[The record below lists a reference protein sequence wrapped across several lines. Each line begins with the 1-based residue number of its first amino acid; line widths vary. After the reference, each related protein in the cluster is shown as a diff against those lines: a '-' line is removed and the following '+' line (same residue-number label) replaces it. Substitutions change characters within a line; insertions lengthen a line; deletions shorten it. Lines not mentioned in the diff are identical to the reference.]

1 MNRSIINILDGIQTS
16 DGAGVKLRRII
27 GGPDLNMLDPFLL
40 FDEFGSDNPDDY
52 IAGFPP
58 HPHRGFE
65 TITYMLNGKFR
76 HKDSAGN
83 EGLLSDGSVQWMTA
97 GSGVIHSEMPEKT
110 DGLARGFQLW
120 LNLPKKLK
128 MIDPSYSDIP
138 SEKIPEV
145 DIDNGRV
152 RVISGTYNNVT
163 GPGKP
168 HTGVLYFDVELNQ
181 SESIEIP
188 IDDYWNT
195 FIYVYSGQACV
206 GDHNILQGQLAI
218 FSQKGLLRFRS
229 SGSSVLQCIVVSGEP
244 INEPVARGGPFVMN
258 TKAEVLQAFNDYQKG
273 VLVK

>member
-1 MNRSIINILDGIQTS
+1 VNRSIINIIDGVQTS

-110 DGLARGFQLW
+110 DGLVRGFQLW

-138 SEKIPEV
+138 SDKIPEV

-152 RVISGTYNNVT
+152 RVISGTYNNIT

-188 IDDYWNT
+188 IDDFWNT

-218 FSQKGLLRFRS
+218 FSQIGSLRFS
-229 SGSSVLQCIVVSGEP
+229 SSASSVLQCIVVSGET